1 MGGMHMLP
9 VLPGSQ
15 PIGVLAIYK
24 CKVDWNHPATTQ
36 SSLLNRR
43 RSTGR
48 CGEQMFNKRFPALK
62 YGGGEETYGGSNQG
76 HRMRDEKTWGR
87 RPGRESACPYGD
99 LHRLGNLGGG
109 WGRQE
114 THVRRREREKQ
125 VAAFD
130 ARWTCFHWDLEVLV
144 WEGTI
149 APPARQAVFSVLL
162 YCWEEGRQRD
172 KLLFFGTKVFKLG
185 NLQLLRGG
193 RWKEYVFVGLHWV
206 ATPRKKKKST
216 RRTVWVPF

>member
-76 HRMRDEKTWGR
+76 HRMRDEKTWGH
-87 RPGRESACPYGD
+87 S
-99 LHRLGNLGGG
+99 
-109 WGRQE
+109 
-114 THVRRREREKQ
+114 
-125 VAAFD
+125 
-130 ARWTCFHWDLEVLV
+130 
-144 WEGTI
+144 
-149 APPARQAVFSVLL
+149 SVLAWRIPGMREPGGLPSMGSHRVGHDWSDLAVAGL
-162 YCWEEGRQRD
+162 YSP
-172 KLLFFGTKVFKLG
+172 
-185 NLQLLRGG
+185 
-193 RWKEYVFVGLHWV
+193 WKFPDQILEWV
-206 ATPRKKKKST
+206 AFPCSRGIFPTQGSNPGHLHCRHILYQLSHRGKPKNIQVGSLSVLQGIFLT
-216 RRTVWVPF
+216 QESNWGILHCRWILYQLSYEGSPCLSIRR